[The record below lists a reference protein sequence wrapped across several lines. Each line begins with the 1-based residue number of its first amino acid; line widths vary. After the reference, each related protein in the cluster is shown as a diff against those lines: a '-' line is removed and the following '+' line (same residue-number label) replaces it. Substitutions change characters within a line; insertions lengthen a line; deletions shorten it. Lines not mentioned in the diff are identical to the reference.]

1 MATVLMSGRPPPL
14 KLYRQA
20 ASASVAML
28 APTAPQRGRE
38 HDRRV
43 HPNHREFKAS
53 RGLREIDAG
62 LGRLRADG
70 ELRAAACHDLALAA
84 PLRLERPRWAIGGDI
99 VERVRILN
107 EAPDRAWRR
116 LRARHA
122 GGGVRRPYHAER
134 RPQHAHG
141 GH

>member
-70 ELRAAACHDLALAA
+70 ELRAAARHDLPLAP
-84 PLRLERPRWAIGGDI
+84 PLGLERSEEHTSELQSRSDL
-99 VERVRILN
+99 VC
-107 EAPDRAWRR
+107 R
-116 LRARHA
+116 LLLEKKKKIEHVVQQ
-122 GGGVRRPYHAER
+122 GISE
-134 RPQHAHG
+134 
-141 GH
+141 